1 MKIALVL
8 GSGGARGYA
17 HIGVVREL
25 ESRGHEIVAV
35 SGSSMGALV
44 GGLYVAEGLDD
55 FEGFARELSRAAV
68 LRYADVA
75 VHGPGLI
82 RASKIM
88 GVLEDM
94 VGEVR
99 IEQLRM
105 PFTAV
110 AADLERRREVWMR
123 EGLLIPAIRASI
135 AIPTIFTPVRLDG
148 RLLVDGGVL
157 NPLPIEPLLDV
168 RADLIV
174 GVSLFGRS
182 RLEGRSAPDHTASAS
197 ASDRARGLPRLPE
210 SLLQKLPTLPAPARP
225 GIPGLPGLAGGECEP
240 GEAPMTVAEMLS
252 TALDVMQGQ
261 IELGRTSMNRPDVGV
276 TVPTDVCEV
285 YDFHEA
291 NRVIDVGRE
300 LAAKA
305 FDAEGI

>member
-182 RLEGRSAPDHTASAS
+182 RLEGRSAPDHAASAS

-210 SLLQKLPTLPAPARP
+210 SLLQKLPTLTAPGLP
-225 GIPGLPGLAGGECEP
+225 GIPGLAGGEREP

-276 TVPTDVCEV
+276 SVPTDVCEV

-300 LAAKA
+300 LAVKA
-305 FDAEGI
+305 FDEAGI